1 MSSDIYSAA
10 EKLAIVLP
18 ATVAT
23 KAAEYFRLA
32 QTRNAAKTLGKHL
45 NCLPY
50 LCIQLACETLQHPFA
65 AVQCMTAVKVPLGA
79 YSTALAGTRASL
91 QLPPPAV
98 TLDLLGVRLGA
109 TQMVADAQN
118 LLAAFRENYGK
129 ELSSVQQRA
138 FAWDGPDLVAAVF
151 FVCCSAVVSVV
162 LTTYVVT
169 VTPNILTSII
179 LFHQVKLA
187 KRDVAVFAHNVTQ
200 FNKLVKIV
208 ETHCKQQIAEL
219 KALHGKAVPGTP
231 SRTRKRKASEAVADD
246 NDDDDDDP
254 GAEDVKGHEN
264 DETQSATPV
273 PATPT
278 GRRKSPRQK
287 APALRTPQTP
297 VPAAKRPLMGALA
310 AAATPSLS
318 RRLAAAAAA
327 AAAASATAT
336 AAPDT
341 PNGRANT
348 TRDDS
353 SANLVAPIFF
363 EPNYAGVNIMISQ
376 TDIRDTKKFRDY
388 SAWKTEVLRSIP
400 AEIVAKYTPSVAS
413 V

>member
-1 MSSDIYSAA
+1 MSSDIYAAA

-91 QLPPPAV
+91 QLPPPVV

-151 FVCCSAVVSVV
+151 FV
-162 LTTYVVT
+162 
-169 VTPNILTSII
+169 
-179 LFHQVKLA
+179 KLA

-200 FNKLVKIV
+200 FNKHVKIV

-219 KALHGKAVPGTP
+219 KALHGKAVLGTP

-246 NDDDDDDP
+246 DGDDDDDP
-254 GAEDVKGHEN
+254 GAEDFKGHGN
-264 DETQSATPV
+264 DKTQSATPV

-297 VPAAKRPLMGALA
+297 VPAAKRPRMGASA

-327 AAAASATAT
+327 AAAS

-341 PNGRANT
+341 PNGSGNT

-353 SANLVAPIFF
+353 SANMIAPTFF

-388 SAWKTEVLRSIP
+388 SAWKAEVLRSIP

>member
-1 MSSDIYSAA
+1 MSSDIHAAA
-10 EKLAIVLP
+10 EKLALALP
-18 ATVAT
+18 ANVAT

-45 NCLPY
+45 SCLPY
-50 LCIQLACETLQHPFA
+50 LCIQLACETLQHPFS
-65 AVQCMTAVKVPLGA
+65 AVQCMTAVKVPLGP

-91 QLPPPAV
+91 QLPPPVV

-151 FVCCSAVVSVV
+151 FVCCSAVV
-162 LTTYVVT
+162 
-169 VTPNILTSII
+169 
-179 LFHQVKLA
+179 KLA

-208 ETHCKQQIAEL
+208 EAHCKEQIAEL
-219 KALHGKAVPGTP
+219 KTAHSKPAPGTP

-246 NDDDDDDP
+246 DDDDDEP
-254 GAEDVKGHEN
+254 GAEDVSGDDN
-264 DETQSATPV
+264 DEKQSATPV
-273 PATPT
+273 PSTPT

-297 VPAAKRPLMGALA
+297 VPAAKRPRMGASA

-327 AAAASATAT
+327 AAAASAAATAT
-336 AAPDT
+336 APDT
-341 PNGRANT
+341 PTGRST
-348 TRDDS
+348 TARDDS
-353 SANLVAPIFF
+353 SANLAAPIFF

-388 SAWKTEVLRSIP
+388 SAWKTEMLRSIP
-400 AEIVAKYTPSVAS
+400 ADIVAKYTPSVAE

>member
-1 MSSDIYSAA
+1 MSSDIYAAA

-45 NCLPY
+45 NCLAY

-91 QLPPPAV
+91 QLPPPVV

-151 FVCCSAVVSVV
+151 FVCCSAVV
-162 LTTYVVT
+162 
-169 VTPNILTSII
+169 
-179 LFHQVKLA
+179 KLA

-208 ETHCKQQIAEL
+208 ETYCKQQIAEL
-219 KALHGKAVPGTP
+219 KALHGKAVPGTS

-287 APALRTPQTP
+287 APSLRTPQTP
-297 VPAAKRPLMGALA
+297 VPAAKRPRMGASA

-327 AAAASATAT
+327 AAAASAAAT

-400 AEIVAKYTPSVAS
+400 AEIVAKCTPSVAS